1 MSRSFRFRL
10 QLGMLLLG
18 SVLAGAG
25 HAQVVETPRLHYVLG
40 AQISSQPEYAGAP
53 NNKSHLSPL
62 WALQYGRWRISSSGA
77 GQVMGFG
84 EEVQGPGASTDL
96 VKSDALRLGLALRV
110 DSGRSSKD
118 SVRLQGLPDVPRTLR
133 ARLFGS
139 YALAPEWLASAAW
152 SQDLLGREGGG
163 ILNLDIGY
171 RLRQTRHTEW
181 TAGAGITA
189 GTARNHQSYFG
200 ITPAGS
206 VASGLPVFSPGAG
219 LRDVHAGVGFTH
231 ALSSRWILFGSA
243 GVSRLLSDAALSP
256 LVHQR
261 QGSSVGLGL
270 AYRCCRWG
278 QD

>member
-1 MSRSFRFRL
+1 MRRSLKFSLFI
-10 QLGMLLLG
+10 LG
-18 SVLAGAG
+18 SALACAC
-25 HAQVVETPRLHYVLG
+25 HAQAADAPRLHYVLG
-40 AQISSQPEYAGAP
+40 AHISSQPEYAGAP

-62 WALQYGRWRISSSGA
+62 WAVQYGRWRISSSGA

-84 EEVQGPGASTDL
+84 EEVQGPGASTEL
-96 VKSDALRLGLALRV
+96 VRSDALRLGLALRV

-189 GTARNHQSYFG
+189 ATARNHQSYFG
-200 ITPAGS
+200 ITSAGS
-206 VASGLPVFSPGAG
+206 IASGLPVFTPGAG